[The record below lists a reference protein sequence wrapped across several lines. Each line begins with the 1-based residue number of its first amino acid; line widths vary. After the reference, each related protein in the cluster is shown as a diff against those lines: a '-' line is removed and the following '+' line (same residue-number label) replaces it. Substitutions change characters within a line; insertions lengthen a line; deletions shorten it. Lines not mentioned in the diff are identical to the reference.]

1 MKLPHKRGNKMKKLD
16 LEIKIDLNEGEIWIW
31 EKGTYNSCS
40 YVIGSLNELGECVED
55 YIETYCK
62 GDN

>member
-1 MKLPHKRGNKMKKLD
+1 MEEIE
-16 LEIKIDLNEGEIWIW
+16 LEIKIDLEEGEIWIC

-40 YVIGSLNELGECVED
+40 YVIGSLNEVGECVED

-62 GDN
+62 G